1 MMEGVTARRRSSWLL
16 VLAFLVV
23 PIVEIYVLI
32 QVGQVIGAL
41 PTVLLLI
48 ADSIFGGW
56 LIKREGGRAWAAL
69 RGALG
74 EGRMPHRE
82 LADGALVVL
91 GGALMLS
98 PGFVTDIVGIALIIP
113 VTRPF
118 FRRILATLVQRR
130 LITPPTRPSSGG
142 RSSGA
147 PGSGPGQVVPGEV
160 VDRH

>member
-1 MMEGVTARRRSSWLL
+1 MTARRRFSWLL

-32 QVGQVIGAL
+32 QVGHVIGAL
-41 PTVLLLI
+41 PTILLLI

-56 LIKREGGRAWAAL
+56 LIKHEGARAWEAL
-69 RGALG
+69 RQALAG
-74 EGRMPHRE
+74 GHMPHRE

-98 PGFVTDIVGIALIIP
+98 PGFVTDVFGILLIVP

-118 FRRILATLVQRR
+118 FRRVLGAALRRR
-130 LITPPTRPSSGG
+130 LVVAPSTSARPTSTRPGG
-142 RSSGA
+142 T
-147 PGSGPGQVVPGEV
+147 GPVVQGKV
-160 VDRH
+160 VEH